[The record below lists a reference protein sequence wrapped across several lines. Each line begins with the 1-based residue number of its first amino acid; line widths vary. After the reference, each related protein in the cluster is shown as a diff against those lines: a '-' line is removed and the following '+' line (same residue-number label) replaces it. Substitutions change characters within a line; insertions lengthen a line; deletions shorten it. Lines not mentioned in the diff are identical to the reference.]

1 MNNLAYSNQPVPKD
15 LAIGIKTNK
24 GVVYLHDVLHITTE
38 KGRKLTNALITRI
51 DGWSPVP
58 VKVEWRNDEGILV
71 KEAVNLNTASWCHA
85 AGQIGSK
92 IH

>member
-1 MNNLAYSNQPVPKD
+1 MTMPYENRSIVRGEAV
-15 LAIGIKTNK
+15 GMKTNK
-24 GVVYLHDVLHITTE
+24 GIVYLHDVLHITTE
-38 KGRKLTNALITRI
+38 KGRKLTNAIVTRI

-58 VKVEWRNDEGILV
+58 FKVEWRTDEGVLV
-71 KEAVNLNTASWCHA
+71 KEAVNLNTASWCHV